1 MHELE
6 YSLTLLDLAERSPCI
21 LFIVLAGNQIA

>member
-6 YSLTLLDLAERSPCI
+6 YALTLLGLAERSPCI